1 MSSAHQPYLQ
11 LSFTCL
17 LNDRYEHVWFDA
29 AHDHF
34 LLFQDSYFYV
44 LDPGDAVPSP
54 KLFYH
59 LLENTPTKII
69 NAKVSLDYQVLSI
82 QVSHTSVLVIDIV
95 KSKRWVVTI
104 KHPNDS
110 TILEP
115 GMLWSDHGGGSQD
128 LILVTTRGLDL
139 YKISV
144 PRNQCKLSRLLPQPI
159 HKAW

>member
-1 MSSAHQPYLQ
+1 MSAAHPYLQ
-11 LSFTCL
+11 LSSPCL
-17 LNDRYEHVWFDA
+17 LNDRYEHIWFDA

-34 LLFQDSYFYV
+34 LLFQDSYFFV
-44 LDPGDAVPSP
+44 LGPGDETPTP

-59 LLENTPTKII
+59 LLETPAKMI

-82 QVSHTSVLVIDIV
+82 QVSLTSVLVIDIV
-95 KSKRWVVTI
+95 KSKRWVVTK

-110 TILEP
+110 SILEP